1 MKILLT
7 GSLGRIG
14 KPLTQSLVKNGHSVT
29 VISSKAERQ
38 KDIEAVGAK
47 AAIGS
52 MLDVDFLTTAFKDAD
67 AVYLMV
73 AWDAIGNIFDKELD
87 FPTEFSNIASNYK
100 QAVEQSGVKK
110 VVYLSSIGAHTNQGI
125 GSLSIYNG
133 VEGIMNELPADVSI
147 KFMRPVAFYPNI
159 FRFMQS
165 IKTDGVII
173 QSYGGNQKEPWVS
186 PIDIADVIVEEMEKP
201 FEGRTFRYI
210 ASDEVSPNEVAS
222 ILGEA
227 IGKQDLKWQI
237 VPAEQLLNGVLASG
251 MNEWVAKGF
260 IEMQTAQGNGSL
272 YQDFYKNKPV
282 MGKVKLTDFAKEFAV
297 VYNQ

>member
-1 MKILLT
+1 MKVVLT

-38 KDIEAVGAK
+38 SDIEAIGAK

-52 MLDVDFLTTAFKDAD
+52 MQDVDFLATIFKDAD

-73 AWDAIGNIFDKELD
+73 AWDAIGNIFDKGID

-100 QAVEQSGVKK
+100 KAVEQSGVKK

-133 VEGIMNELPADVSI
+133 VEGIMNQLPAVVSV

-159 FRFMQS
+159 FRFIQS
-165 IKTDGVII
+165 MKTEGAII
-173 QSYGGNQKEPWVS
+173 QSYGGDKKEPWVS
-186 PIDIADVIVEEMEKP
+186 PKDIADAIVEEMEEP

-210 ASDEVSPNEVAS
+210 ASDEASPNEVAS

-227 IGKQDLKWQI
+227 IGNQDLKWQI
-237 VPAEQLLNGVLASG
+237 VPAEQLLNSVLASG

-260 IEMQTAQGNGSL
+260 IEMQAAQGNGSL

>member
-1 MKILLT
+1 MKIVLT

-14 KPLTQSLVKNGHSVT
+14 KPLTQSLVKNGHYVT

-38 KDIEAVGAK
+38 SDIEAIGAK

-52 MLDVDFLTTAFKDAD
+52 MQDVDFLSTIFKDAD

-73 AWDAIGNIFDKELD
+73 AWDAIGNIFDKGIN

-100 QAVEQSGVKK
+100 KAVEQSGVKK

-133 VEGIMNELPADVSI
+133 VEGIMNQLPGDVSV

-159 FRFMQS
+159 FRFIQS
-165 IKTDGVII
+165 MKTKGAII
-173 QSYGGNQKEPWVS
+173 QSYGGDKKEPWVS
-186 PIDIADVIVEEMEKP
+186 PLDIADAIVEEMEKP

-210 ASDEVSPNEVAS
+210 ASDEASPNEVAS

-227 IGKQDLKWQI
+227 IGNQDLKWQI
-237 VPAEQLLNGVLASG
+237 VSAEQLLNGMLASG
-251 MNEWVAKGF
+251 MNDWVAKGF
-260 IEMQTAQGNGSL
+260 IEMQAAQGNGSL
-272 YQDFYKNKPV
+272 YQDFYKKKPV